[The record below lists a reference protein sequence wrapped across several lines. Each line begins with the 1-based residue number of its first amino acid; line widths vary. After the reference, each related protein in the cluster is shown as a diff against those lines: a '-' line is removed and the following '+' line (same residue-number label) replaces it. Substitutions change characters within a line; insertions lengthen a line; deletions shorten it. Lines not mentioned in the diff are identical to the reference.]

1 MKKKFFKVEEVLD
14 EIYEILE
21 KLESLEKSHSAVV
34 DKYNS
39 EQHKL
44 KIAMAK
50 KNVELV
56 ISCGKNFH
64 ELGEQK

>member
-21 KLESLEKSHSAVV
+21 KLQFLEETHNAVV
-34 DKYNS
+34 DKYQN
-39 EQHKL
+39 EKHKL

-50 KNVELV
+50 KNVDLV